1 MQQVTT
7 ASQETKS
14 LSVIRA
20 DDFCNMLIGAGI
32 CNEPECLPNLTDF
45 FKLSVKY
52 PEVLIVDKIL
62 QTLVELSEN
71 ENVMTYVI

>member
-1 MQQVTT
+1 
-7 ASQETKS
+7 
-14 LSVIRA
+14 
-20 DDFCNMLIGAGI
+20 MLIGAGI

-71 ENVMTYVI
+71 EDVMTYVI